1 MSEKV
6 VWHQD
11 DEFWTEMAPF
21 MFDQDAWE
29 KSPVQLS
36 RALDL
41 MKIETEASILDLA
54 CGPGRHSLELA
65 RRGFQV
71 TGVDRT
77 ASYLEEARGRANL
90 EDLAIE
96 FVQEDMRRF
105 VRPDAYDGALSLFT
119 SFGFFELPSDNQQ
132 VLLNVYW
139 SLKKG
144 GVFIIDLIG
153 REVLAR
159 IFQPRDW
166 REIEGTLL
174 LVDRLVERNWTIMRN
189 RQILIKDNKRTEFTI
204 THWLYSG
211 AELVELLKES
221 GFKSVELYGDLN
233 GAPYDHVAERLIAV
247 ARK

>member
-1 MSEKV
+1 MSEKI

-11 DEFWTEMAPF
+11 DEFWIEMAPF

-77 ASYLEEARGRANL
+77 AAYLEEARGRAKS
-90 EDLAIE
+90 EDLAVE

-119 SFGFFELPSDNQQ
+119 SFGFFEPFHIS
-132 VLLNVYW
+132 
-139 SLKKG
+139 
-144 GVFIIDLIG
+144 
-153 REVLAR
+153 
-159 IFQPRDW
+159 
-166 REIEGTLL
+166 IE
-174 LVDRLVERNWTIMRN
+174 
-189 RQILIKDNKRTEFTI
+189 
-204 THWLYSG
+204 
-211 AELVELLKES
+211 
-221 GFKSVELYGDLN
+221 
-233 GAPYDHVAERLIAV
+233 
-247 ARK
+247 